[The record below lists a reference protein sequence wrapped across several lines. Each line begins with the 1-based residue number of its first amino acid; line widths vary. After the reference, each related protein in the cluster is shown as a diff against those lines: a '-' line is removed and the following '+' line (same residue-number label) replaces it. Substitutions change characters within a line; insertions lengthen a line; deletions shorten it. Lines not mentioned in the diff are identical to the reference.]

1 MLHRFTEMFLILLLR
16 LDVVLF
22 VRVLGNFQPKS
33 AGTLKSFTPYR
44 NKFLGS
50 IGDRPKDRP

>member
-1 MLHRFTEMFLILLLR
+1 MFSIVLLR

-22 VRVLGNFQPKS
+22 VRVLGNFKPKS
-33 AGTLKSFTPYR
+33 AGTLKSFTHYR

-50 IGDRPKDRP
+50 LGDRPLIAP